1 MNPREAESLLI
12 KLQHAKAMDLGDAL
26 QELLQHPELLPKAVV
41 IVTDRVNCG
50 AYFLTNQLASLI
62 LATRNSE
69 LYTLAKKQVLSDT
82 WTAVTLYEG
91 QYPDPEI
98 EQGLVTKLYEI
109 ASNDGEPLRRV
120 IADAIRSAGTEA
132 ALTTLE
138 AIFFDLEPSVK
149 VRSHFPDALGL
160 LGTLKARSRAEF
172 LKCIA
177 LAIEEIKLR
186 TRKEPFQPD
195 LPSPQQ
201 QDQSDDEI
209 PAIQLRTNARS
220 WADSGEAVVAV
231 MMVRRDAES
240 LAKDLYRRMGLEK
253 SGRPA
258 KKMMLEDLLKFL
270 KDGGIPDVLI
280 LLLQTL
286 QSFGNFA
293 AHDQGEQADF
303 LSKKIALAALDLYD
317 EAVVIHSSLANL
329 SQKQSKKSG
338 KDCQSK
344 EPSE

>member
-1 MNPREAESLLI
+1 MLKNPGKASSLLT
-12 KLQHAKAMDLGDAL
+12 KLQHAKAMELNDAL
-26 QELLQHPELLPKAVV
+26 QEVLEHPAILPKAVA
-41 IVTDRVNCG
+41 IVTDRINGG
-50 AYFLTNQLASLI
+50 AYFLTNHMASLI

-69 LYTLAKKQVLSDT
+69 LYALAKKQVLSDT
-82 WTAVTLYEG
+82 WTAVKLYEG

-98 EQGLVTKLYEI
+98 ERRLVAKLYEI
-109 ASNDGEPLRRV
+109 ASNDAEPLRRA
-120 IADAIRSAGTEA
+120 IADAMRAVGTEA
-132 ALTTLE
+132 ALSTLE

-149 VRSHFPDALGL
+149 VRQHFPDALGL
-160 LGTLKARSRAEF
+160 LGTLEARSRAEF
-172 LKCIA
+172 LKCVA

-186 TRKEPFQPD
+186 TSKADF
-195 LPSPQQ
+195 LPPQQ

-209 PAIQLRTNARS
+209 PASLLRTKAKS
-220 WADSGEAVVAV
+220 YIDAGDADVAV
-231 MMVRRDAES
+231 MMVRRGAES

-303 LSKKIALAALDLYD
+303 LSKRIAFAALDLYD
-317 EAVVIHSSLANL
+317 EAVVIHGGLADLGQQDSN
-329 SQKQSKKSG
+329 KSG
-338 KDCQSK
+338 KDSQAK
-344 EPSE
+344 EPGK